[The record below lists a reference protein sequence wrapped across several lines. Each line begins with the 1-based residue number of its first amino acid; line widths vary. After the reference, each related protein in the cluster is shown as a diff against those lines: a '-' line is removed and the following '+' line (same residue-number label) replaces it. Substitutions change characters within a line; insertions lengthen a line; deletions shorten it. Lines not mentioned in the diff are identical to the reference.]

1 MCSCDFAVDVRT
13 LLVYVHACKR
23 VCSFVRVR
31 VALAPL
37 LSCVM
42 DTLVYYDERQQLWRL
57 IDFVFIFRSVHCLET
72 Y

>member
-31 VALAPL
+31 AVALAPL
-37 LSCVM
+37 LSCMM
-42 DTLVYYDERQQLWRL
+42 DILVYYDERQR
-57 IDFVFIFRSVHCLET
+57 R
-72 Y
+72 